1 MSIIKNTG
9 IKRGEKLTF
18 TDLNAEF
25 TAVNTAF
32 PMDEDNVRNEGLDY
46 RSFATGATRFTRG
59 SNGLILVNSQSF
71 NLQSAGSS
79 TVIREYPAG
88 SSQALGIPA
97 VPSIG
102 GVNYFDAKENDIL
115 RVYWQ
120 IQATTT
126 IDNNVPIGT
135 GTNPYSSACWAIRL
149 QWEINGA
156 GSFTE
161 VPGQSDM
168 NQTIGIGQL
177 GTIMSE
183 TNATTLVNAG
193 IVHKDSTGSTTF
205 INVGPR
211 TVYGSY
217 YYKFTTDTRVNKMR
231 LIGQGLFL
239 PLYQSSGGGI
249 PAYAENKNCLLLN
262 NTTPTQ
268 QIDTNQIDLAY
279 LLLRSE

>member
-32 PMDEDNVRNEGLDY
+32 PMDDDNVRNEGIDY
-46 RSFATGATRFTRG
+46 RCIKTNTSGTASGK
-59 SNGLILVNSQSF
+59 NGLILVNGQSL
-71 NLQSAGSS
+71 NLQSSGSS

-97 VPSIG
+97 TPTSPI
-102 GVNYFDAKENDIL
+102 DAKENDIL

-126 IDNNVPIGT
+126 IDNNVAIGT

-217 YYKFTTDTRVNKMR
+217 YYKFTTDTIINKMR

-268 QIDTNQIDLAY
+268 QIDTNQIDLTY